1 MIRHWIQQVKE
12 HYPGMPDFTRARETT
27 SYRMLKALV
36 EKYGYEITESKKVRD
51 AGENFYWIT
60 MEEKKS

>member
-1 MIRHWIQQVKE
+1 
-12 HYPGMPDFTRARETT
+12 MPVFTRARETT

-36 EKYGYEITESKKVRD
+36 EKYGYEITESEKVRD

>member
-12 HYPGMPDFTRARETT
+12 HYPGMPVFTRARETT

-60 MEEKKS
+60 IEEKKS

>member
-1 MIRHWIQQVKE
+1 
-12 HYPGMPDFTRARETT
+12 MPVFTRARETT